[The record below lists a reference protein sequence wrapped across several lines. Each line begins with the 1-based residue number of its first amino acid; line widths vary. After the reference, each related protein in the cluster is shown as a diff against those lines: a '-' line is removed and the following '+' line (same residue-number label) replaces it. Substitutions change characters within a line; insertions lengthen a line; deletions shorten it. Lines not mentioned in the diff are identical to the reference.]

1 MKTAIVIPARYASK
15 RLPGKPLLRTTGKYL
30 VQHVYEEACKTRC
43 ADVVMVATDDPRIEA
58 AVTSFGGRVIMTRR
72 EHRSGTDRVAEAAR
86 QLESDIIINLQ
97 GDEPLVDAEAID
109 LLPDLLDRDGAAD
122 VATLATPIK
131 SIDRWQN
138 PNCVK
143 VVCDTHGRA
152 LYFSRSPI
160 PFVREGQPEFQSNPP
175 HFLQHLGLYAYR
187 RTFLFQL
194 AMTKPPAM
202 EKYEKLEQLRILALG
217 RQIRVGIT
225 THTAFGVDTLA
236 DYEQFVKMHRAVQAR
251 RAA

>member
-1 MKTAIVIPARYASK
+1 MAKSE
-15 RLPGKPLLRTTGKYL
+15 LC
-30 VQHVYEEACKTRC
+30 Q
-43 ADVVMVATDDPRIEA
+43 
-58 AVTSFGGRVIMTRR
+58 
-72 EHRSGTDRVAEAAR
+72 SGVRHTW
-86 QLESDIIINLQ
+86 ESSVFQ
-97 GDEPLVDAEAID
+97 PESHSV
-109 LLPDLLDRDGAAD
+109 
-122 VATLATPIK
+122 
-131 SIDRWQN
+131 
-138 PNCVK
+138 
-143 VVCDTHGRA
+143 RA
-152 LYFSRSPI
+152 
-160 PFVREGQPEFQSNPP
+160 EGQPEFQSNPP